1 MNTICFMVSGK
12 GILADYREKP
22 RQFGLTRQNFELFG
36 RALTDEFTDSA
47 RGDFKG
53 VGSDFPKKARRARG
67 KQWRIPQGLALW
79 RGLVRGAP
87 VFRNSE
93 TTVRGSFADFFFMGK
108 RLPRPEMERGE
119 WNQFSPGRVIAGC
132 VLSKFKGAPVA
143 TSFERNSI
151 TPGATQMT

>member
-1 MNTICFMVSGK
+1 MVSGK

-79 RGLVRGAP
+79 RGLVRGTP
-87 VFRNSE
+87 VFWEFRNDRQRE
-93 TTVRGSFADFFFMGK
+93 FRRIFFHG
-108 RLPRPEMERGE
+108 
-119 WNQFSPGRVIAGC
+119 
-132 VLSKFKGAPVA
+132 
-143 TSFERNSI
+143 
-151 TPGATQMT
+151 